1 MASSEDPQ
9 RSSAGSGSG
18 TGRVGSG
25 RSSRGQNP
33 AQQLSTIEKSVTHL
47 LVATKQL
54 LETLT
59 LWSRQSASESEVS
72 DVYVRLGYEFN
83 IACRAFNSIGVETS
97 DLGPVPDLLRGIL
110 EDTLSQEASQQALD
124 KYLPRIRDIII
135 GLLHGLKK
143 KQQRLRQK
151 GNTSTGGSAATGVNG
166 GGGSTA
172 GNGVLDGGKATRQN
186 STASNLSV
194 ESSLTQQ
201 LEDGMA
207 ASGPSRHSSSRS
219 FAQRQGSG
227 DLGNGPDFLP
237 PRSSS
242 TATGT
247 TEKRISPQRRQLS
260 PHNSVHA
267 ASSRETMGS
276 GMEFGSSQNST
287 QSQQHQPAMQ
297 IPTIAPY
304 PETDTIPTN
313 NQPYTHEY
321 QSQPQH
327 GQLYPPG
334 VPSPDEGPPPRPPP
348 KGSQNDA
355 LTALQRGGDLERR
368 ASRRFSAYQIQK
380 HLGGTGLMGGM
391 GAIPAAQH
399 SPVPN
404 RGRDV
409 RESMSAVRAR
419 GTVRGDGRTRSRVE
433 KPAGSPGQGYGTA
446 NDVLSR
452 RISEADEGA
461 AELDAGPPSTG
472 IKGRGGFGGEDDG
485 FGVDSPIV
493 KTPEDKLS
501 AYPFP
506 VEGQREVGSSGGGGG
521 GVGAT
526 LNGPMEDV
534 VMPDENSFTPV
545 EPKRSELEGGVEVN
559 GDLQHQQQQQQ
570 NAAPTLSRATSRAVR
585 YDTPPPN
592 HTAQYTPASSEG
604 SPQPGK
610 ELTLFLQYKSRI
622 KKYVLDGGELSVP
635 RLQLAF
641 IEKFAWNT
649 QENGVDLPE
658 IYIQDPVSGVRYE
671 LDGLQDVR
679 DRSVLVL
686 NVEALDEVKRHI
698 DDGIGGLR
706 RMVEGLRVGMEE
718 QKGAL
723 GLVTERQQEAA
734 KTLAGVVVAAAP
746 VVAGGVGRSA
756 SGHMRS
762 VSSKLGGGQ
771 LEEVRSLRRDL
782 AVVRQTYGAFV
793 ADIEGSMASIKTKAG
808 SVKKA
813 AAATV
818 AAVPALDVAAGGN
831 NNAGR
836 AHVDKGKKSLSEDSE
851 KIVNRVDDLQDVVED
866 LRKDVVLRGVRPLP
880 RQLETVS
887 KDISLATSE
896 LKKLQEYLRKEKPV
910 WTKIWERELQ
920 VVCDER
926 ELLTMQE
933 ELVMDLE
940 DDLEK
945 AAVTFALVEEAT
957 RQQNLVA
964 NPGEAARVASGGGV
978 LTPGGSRSSSRTL
991 RAVGVADPTKAHD
1004 GVLGEV
1010 RALQPNHES
1019 RLEAIERAEK
1029 MRQRELEDRKGG
1041 EFQRELGSFVED
1053 GRLKKSGGVEE
1064 VERLRKAREEKTRRE
1079 VWETTQARERARAE
1093 KEAAKSAP
1101 PVVETPAATNGVPEV
1116 PVEKSEGTRESSPE
1130 LFVEAKEDVGS

>member
-9 RSSAGSGSG
+9 RSSAGSG

-151 GNTSTGGSAATGVNG
+151 GNTGTSAASSTGSGLGDA
-166 GGGSTA
+166 
-172 GNGVLDGGKATRQN
+172 KATRQG

-207 ASGPSRHSSSRS
+207 GAPSRHSSSRS

-227 DLGNGPDFLP
+227 DLGTGPDFLP

-247 TEKRISPQRRQLS
+247 IEKRTSPQRRQLS
-260 PHNSVHA
+260 PHNSSSVHA
-267 ASSRETMGS
+267 TSSRETMVS
-276 GMEFGSSQNST
+276 GPTNFGSSQNPT
-287 QSQQHQPAMQ
+287 HSQQQQPAMQ
-297 IPTIAPY
+297 IPIIAPY

-313 NQPYTHEY
+313 PLPYTNQTY
-321 QSQPQH
+321 QGQQPHLNQ
-327 GQLYPPG
+327 QNLYPPAE
-334 VPSPDEGPPPRPPP
+334 PSPEGPPPRPPP

-433 KPAGSPGQGYGTA
+433 KPAGSPGAGYGTA
-446 NDVLSR
+446 SDVLSR
-452 RISEADEGA
+452 RISEADESEGM
-461 AELDAGPPSTG
+461 AELDAGPPSTTRG
-472 IKGRGGFGGEDDG
+472 VQGGFGGEGDDG

-493 KTPEDKLS
+493 KTPEDKLG

-506 VEGQREVGSSGGGGG
+506 VEGERQAGGGGG

-545 EPKRSELEGGVEVN
+545 EPKRAELEGGVEVN
-559 GDLQHQQQQQQ
+559 GDFQHQQQQQQ
-570 NAAPTLSRATSRAVR
+570 QEQAAPGLSRATSRAMR

-592 HTAQYTPASSEG
+592 HTAQYTPASNEG

-746 VVAGGVGRSA
+746 VVAGGVARSA

-762 VSSKLGGGQ
+762 VSSKIGGGQ

-793 ADIEGSMASIKTKAG
+793 AGIEGSMASIKTKAG

-813 AAATV
+813 ATATV
-818 AAVPALDVAAGGN
+818 VAVPALDVGGTGN

-964 NPGEAARVASGGGV
+964 NPGEAARVASGGA
-978 LTPGGSRSSSRTL
+978 LTPVGSRSSSRTL
-991 RAVGVADPTKAHD
+991 RSVGVADPTKAHD

-1101 PVVETPAATNGVPEV
+1101 PVVETPAVATNGVPEL
-1116 PVEKSEGTRESSPE
+1116 PVEKSDGTRESSPE